1 MGIREDTH
9 LVGQQYSYLGMF
21 FWVGFLALELPTQ
34 LMAQHISRLGL
45 YLGINIILWG
55 IVVAC
60 HAACDTY
67 AGLAVCRALLGAFE
81 SCVAPILVF
90 IVAMVRG
97 HITWYPGPESSHS
110 RNGSGTKK
118 QNKAEGCHGIMSWQI
133 SA

>member
-21 FWVGFLALELPTQ
+21 FWVGYLALELPTQ

-45 YLGINIILWG
+45 YLGCNIVLWG
-55 IVVAC
+55 IAVAC
-60 HAACDTY
+60 HAACDTF

-90 IVAMVRG
+90 IVAMVR
-97 HITWYPGPESSHS
+97 SSFWF
-110 RNGSGTKK
+110 RLRFP
-118 QNKAEGCHGIMSWQI
+118 
-133 SA
+133 

>member
-55 IVVAC
+55 ITVAC
-60 HAACDTY
+60 HAACNTY

-97 HITWYPGPESSHS
+97 HITCSPCLKASHS
-110 RNGSGTKK
+110 RNISGTKR
-118 QNKAEGCHGIMSWQI
+118 QNKADGCHGIMSWQI
-133 SA
+133 LA

>member
-21 FWVGFLALELPTQ
+21 FWVGYLALELPTQ

-45 YLGINIILWG
+45 YLGVNIILWG
-55 IVVAC
+55 IAVAS
-60 HAACDTY
+60 HAACYTF
-67 AGLAVCRALLGAFE
+67 AGLAVCRTLLGVFE

-90 IVAMVRG
+90 IVSMVRG
-97 HITWYPGPESSHS
+97 PFLLLCLPWKSHS
-110 RNGSGTKK
+110 RGASGIKR
-118 QNKAEGCHGIMSWQI
+118 QNRAGGCHGTTSWPI

>member
-34 LMAQHISRLGL
+34 LMAQHVSRLGL
-45 YLGINIILWG
+45 YLGVNIILWG
-55 IVVAC
+55 ITVAC
-60 HAACDTY
+60 HAACTTY

-97 HITWYPGPESSHS
+97 HCSLLSLPEFIIL
-110 RNGSGTKK
+110 T
-118 QNKAEGCHGIMSWQI
+118 E
-133 SA
+133 

>member
-9 LVGQQYSYLGMF
+9 LIGQQYSYLGMF
-21 FWVGFLALELPTQ
+21 FWVGYLALELPTQ

-55 IVVAC
+55 TAVAC
-60 HAACDTY
+60 HAACNTY

-90 IVAMVRG
+90 IVAMV
-97 HITWYPGPESSHS
+97 YGPVLLPLCVCQDYTD
-110 RNGSGTKK
+110 R
-118 QNKAEGCHGIMSWQI
+118 ILVV
-133 SA
+133 